1 MVDLDDVDRAIIANL
16 RKDGRMSYKQIGDN
30 IGFTIMG
37 VKRRYLKL
45 ENEEIIEVSAAENVN
60 KLRYRL
66 ALILLEI
73 EDQKTLQSVLER
85 FKNCPRAVYV
95 FTMLSGYNLAVL
107 TVAEDQ
113 DTLESESWEKCS
125 WRCQVGVRRSEFYP
139 IGEIHYSPFIPVR
152 EELMSG
158 DATSAPC
165 GVNCEKCGRYNTGK
179 CLGCPATKYYRK
191 RNKDKT

>member
-1 MVDLDDVDRAIIANL
+1 MAELDEINRAIIANL
-16 RKDGRMSYKQIGDN
+16 RKDGRISYKKIGDN

-45 ENEEIIEVSAAENVN
+45 ENEGIVEVSVSENVD
-60 KLRYRL
+60 KLRYKL

-107 TVAEDQ
+107 TVAEDEG
-113 DTLESESWEKCS
+113 TLESEAWEKCS

-158 DATSAPC
+158 EAKTTPC
-165 GVNCEKCGRYNTGK
+165 GVNCESCGRYDAGK
-179 CLGCPATKYYRK
+179 CLGCPATIYYRK
-191 RNKDKT
+191 RKRS

>member
-1 MVDLDDVDRAIIANL
+1 MVDLDEVDRAIIANL
-16 RKDGRMSYKQIGDN
+16 RIDGRMTYKKIGDD

-37 VKRRYLKL
+37 VKRRFLKL
-45 ENEEIIEVSAAENVN
+45 VNEDIININVAENVD
-60 KLRYRL
+60 KLKYRL

-73 EDQKTLQSVLER
+73 EDQQTLQSVLER

-113 DTLESESWEKCS
+113 DTLESESWERCS
-125 WRCQVGVRRSEFYP
+125 WRSQVGVRRSEFYP
-139 IGEIHYSPFIPVR
+139 IGEVYYSPFIPVR
-152 EELMSG
+152 EELMQG
-158 DATSAPC
+158 DASIAPC
-165 GVNCEKCGRYNTGK
+165 GVNCGECGRYDAGK

-191 RNKDKT
+191 VNAG

>member
-1 MVDLDDVDRAIIANL
+1 MVGLDDVDRAIIANL
-16 RKDGRMSYKQIGDN
+16 RTDGRMTYKKIGDN

-45 ENEEIIEVSAAENVN
+45 ENDELIKVNVSENVN
-60 KLRYRL
+60 KLNYKM

-73 EDQKTLQSVLER
+73 DDQQTLKNVLER
-85 FKNCPRAVYV
+85 FTNCPRAVYV

-113 DTLESESWEKCS
+113 DTLESEAWEKCS
-125 WRCQVGVRRSEFYP
+125 WRSQVGVRRSEFYP

-152 EELMSG
+152 EELMSSE
-158 DATSAPC
+158 ASSAPC
-165 GVNCEKCGRYNTGK
+165 GVNCGKCGRYDAGK

-191 RNKDKT
+191 RTP

>member
-1 MVDLDDVDRAIIANL
+1 MVELDDVDREIISNL
-16 RKDGRMSYKQIGDN
+16 RDDGRRSYKDIGEN

-37 VKRRYLKL
+37 VKRRFLKL
-45 ENEEIIEVSAAENVN
+45 ADEQLIKVEATENIN
-60 KLRYRL
+60 KLKYRL

-73 EDQKTLQSVLER
+73 EDNQTLQDFLKR

-107 TVAEDQ
+107 TVAENQ

-125 WRCQVGVRRSEFYP
+125 WRCQVGIRRSEFYP
-139 IGEIHYSPFIPVR
+139 IGEIYYSPFIPIR

-158 DATSAPC
+158 EASTAPC
-165 GVNCEKCGRYNTGK
+165 GVNCEICSRYDTRK

-191 RNKDKT
+191 RTPQS